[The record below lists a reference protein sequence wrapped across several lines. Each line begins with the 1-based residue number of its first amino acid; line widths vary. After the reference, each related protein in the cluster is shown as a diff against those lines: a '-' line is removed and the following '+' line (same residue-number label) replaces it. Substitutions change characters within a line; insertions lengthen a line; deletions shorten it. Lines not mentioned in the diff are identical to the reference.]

1 MSVKGIPINLL
12 AIFLRYCQRVLH
24 LFSAPVL
31 EATEGSF
38 YSMRLTFC
46 DNTFAADAYFE
57 DADTMSSNDSMYLR
71 IMDIITSI

>member
-1 MSVKGIPINLL
+1 MSVKDTPINLL
-12 AIFLRYCQRVLH
+12 VIFLRYCQRVLH

-46 DNTFAADAYFE
+46 DNTFAADAYFG
-57 DADTMSSNDSMYLR
+57 DADTMSSSR
-71 IMDIITSI
+71 IMNIITSI

>member
-1 MSVKGIPINLL
+1 MSVKGTPINLL
-12 AIFLRYCQRVLH
+12 VIFLRYCQRVLH
-24 LFSAPVL
+24 LFSTPVH
-31 EATEGSF
+31 ETTEGSF